1 MALIA
6 KFQPG
11 VRSLDMKSDNTV
23 IIGIRGSEIFEGKL
37 LGEQSSL
44 VNLV

>member
-1 MALIA
+1 
-6 KFQPG
+6 
-11 VRSLDMKSDNTV
+11 MKSDNTV